1 MEGAFLAVAL
11 NSGEVRLYK
20 MPAIINPLPGE
31 QTAQAAEAVPVAP
44 AKDAKGATVVKQAT
58 MVVKDLNVP
67 EPVVTAEI
75 RTDLDFFKFSE
86 IIPAESL
93 IVSIPAR

>member
-1 MEGAFLAVAL
+1 MVI
-11 NSGEVRLYK
+11 
-20 MPAIINPLPGE
+20 PP
-31 QTAQAAEAVPVAP
+31 
-44 AKDAKGATVVKQAT
+44 
-58 MVVKDLNVP
+58 VVKDLNVA

-75 RTDLDFFKFSE
+75 KTDLDFFKFSE